1 MNRTIL
7 RSQCRVRFKP
17 DTPDGNDRLHM
28 QRQAQRCLL
37 GLLLAG
43 FVSSWS
49 CAAQPKGDLAALRRA
64 DIPRGIKDARGRDVS
79 RRALQAYKTSEI
91 RSFEKQ
97 YTTTQHALAQL
108 PGVVAVRPGVG
119 VVYVYT
125 TRPAAV
131 PQEFE
136 GVPVT
141 VLPPEFA
148 NGISEEWVT
157 PDQLAPPG
165 QGN

>member
-1 MNRTIL
+1 
-7 RSQCRVRFKP
+7 
-17 DTPDGNDRLHM
+17 M
-28 QRQAQRCLL
+28 QRQAHRWLF
-37 GLLLAG
+37 GLLIAG

-49 CAAQPKGDLAALRRA
+49 CAVQPTGDLAAIRRA

-79 RRALQAYKTSEI
+79 RRALQAYQTSEV

-97 YTTTQHALAQL
+97 YTATHDALSQL

-131 PQEFE
+131 PKKFE

-141 VLPPEFA
+141 ALPPEFA

>member
-1 MNRTIL
+1 MNRQT
-7 RSQCRVRFKP
+7 
-17 DTPDGNDRLHM
+17 H
-28 QRQAQRCLL
+28 RCLL
-37 GLLLAG
+37 GLLVAG

-49 CAAQPKGDLAALRRA
+49 CTTQPKGDLAAIRRA

-79 RRALQAYKTSEI
+79 RRALQAYKTSEV
-91 RSFEKQ
+91 RSVEKR
-97 YTTTQHALAQL
+97 YTTTQHALSEL

-131 PQEFE
+131 PKKFE

-148 NGISEEWVT
+148 NGLPEEWVT
-157 PDQLAPPG
+157 PDQLPPPG

>member
-1 MNRTIL
+1 
-7 RSQCRVRFKP
+7 
-17 DTPDGNDRLHM
+17 M
-28 QRQAQRCLL
+28 QRQAQRWLL
-37 GLLLAG
+37 GLLIAG

-49 CAAQPKGDLAALRRA
+49 CAAQPKGDLAATRRA
-64 DIPRGIKDARGRDVS
+64 DILGGIKDARGRAVS
-79 RRALQAYKTSEI
+79 RRALQAYKTPEV

-97 YTTTQHALAQL
+97 YTTTHDALSQL

-119 VVYVYT
+119 VMYVYMT
-125 TRPAAV
+125 WPAAV
-131 PQEFE
+131 PKKFE

-141 VLPPEFA
+141 ALPPEFA

-157 PDQLAPPG
+157 PDQLPPPD